1 MYLFIVQVY
10 VEEMHLRMDTRPGVV
25 EENSCIDYVQFGR
38 DDLIPFFTLS
48 KSEKLCGNR
57 TGFVYD
63 EPGGKLLVW
72 LKPGPGRPNNYRET
86 VENDR
91 LTVVVTAY
99 KHLAKEESTNF
110 RSE

>member
-1 MYLFIVQVY
+1 M
-10 VEEMHLRMDTRPGVV
+10 
-25 EENSCIDYVQFGR
+25 S
-38 DDLIPFFTLS
+38 
-48 KSEKLCGNR
+48 
-57 TGFVYD
+57 
-63 EPGGKLLVW
+63 GKLLVW
-72 LKPGPGRPNNYRET
+72 LKLGPGRPNNYRET